1 MPVSITVSLQLTF
14 RSSATSTKNMYGDE
28 DSQHRR
34 EEGGGWGNRMKRR
47 RCMTYSSKSQ
57 ADVIVRVESR
67 RKNGTNKNEYVRGHG
82 WENQ

>member
-34 EEGGGWGNRMKRR
+34 EEGGDG
-47 RCMTYSSKSQ
+47 
-57 ADVIVRVESR
+57 VIE
-67 RKNGTNKNEYVRGHG
+67 
-82 WENQ
+82 